1 MTLRVRDARYVYVN
15 IDDSW
20 EGDRDD
26 EGSRWK
32 TDIRP
37 LHSLTGGES
46 PMSFP
51 IDITTLG
58 INSGAAFTDAWQRK
72 TTILQ
77 DGSEIL
83 VPTHG
88 VTLLRGK

>member
-1 MTLRVRDARYVYVN
+1 
-15 IDDSW
+15 
-20 EGDRDD
+20 
-26 EGSRWK
+26 
-32 TDIRP
+32 
-37 LHSLTGGES
+37 
-46 PMSFP
+46 MSFP